1 MTEKDKIKK
10 YCYSKWLNS
19 DKTWNHYLASRIL
32 HTYLIEDLSKAT
44 KYIEKYKQMRK
55 LIDIPEEIVKPLKIL
70 AIEYDTDLK
79 NYIQDLLIAH
89 VLKAK
94 K

>member
-1 MTEKDKIKK
+1 MEDIKHNEK
-10 YCYSKWLNS
+10 C
-19 DKTWNHYLASRIL
+19 A
-32 HTYLIEDLSKAT
+32 YLITKDLKT
-44 KYIEKYKQMRK
+44 GFWIMRK

-70 AIEYDTDLK
+70 AIESDTDLK
-79 NYIQDLLIAH
+79 NYIQNLLIAH

>member
-1 MTEKDKIKK
+1 
-10 YCYSKWLNS
+10 
-19 DKTWNHYLASRIL
+19 
-32 HTYLIEDLSKAT
+32 
-44 KYIEKYKQMRK
+44 MRK

-70 AIEYDTDLK
+70 AIENDTDPK

>member
-1 MTEKDKIKK
+1 MNINQRKKFIDWLSCAYLDLDNESEIYRESARKEINNKILDIQNEK
-10 YCYSKWLNS
+10 
-19 DKTWNHYLASRIL
+19 T
-32 HTYLIEDLSKAT
+32 
-44 KYIEKYKQMRK
+44 
-55 LIDIPEEIVKPLKIL
+55 KIL
-70 AIEYDTDLK
+70 AIEDDTDLK